1 MLNTYIVEGGIG
13 KHAAF
18 TALIP
23 KLVERDGEAV
33 QIHSPYVDAFAF
45 NPGVKMAYDQGSIG
59 LGDPR
64 ITASENIHYCE
75 PYKSN
80 FVKGSEHII
89 EAYCRLLGVE
99 YDDAMVPKL
108 YTTHLKDRASEWLE
122 KRGITGP
129 YMMIQFSGGQTPVG
143 FNPVNA
149 YQSTDPGRNYPWHLV
164 NKVVAGIRAAFPDIA
179 IIDCTL
185 PNEPGYPDTHK
196 CDEHWAV
203 VHEMLKGAQGFIGI
217 DSCLNHFSASTKTRG
232 VVIWGSTRWVQFG
245 YDHNS
250 NMSFHQGE
258 TWDESK
264 FDALDP
270 RNILVDPDA
279 IVEQYLKGVNTHVG
293 RNDGRADQPSVRC
306 LRA

>member
-23 KLVERDGEAV
+23 KLVERDKGAV
-33 QIHSPYVDAFAF
+33 QIYSPYIDAFAF
-45 NPGVKMAYDQGSIG
+45 NPGVKMVYESTSIN
-59 LGDPR
+59 LSDPR
-64 ITASENIHYCE
+64 ITASDNIHYCE

-80 FVKGSEHII
+80 FVKGSEHLIA
-89 EAYCRLLGVE
+89 AYCRLLGLE

-108 YTTHLKDRASEWLE
+108 YTTHLKDRADEWLG

-143 FNPVNA
+143 FNPNNG
-149 YQSTDPGRNYPWHLV
+149 YQSTDPGRNYPPYLV

-179 IIDCTL
+179 IIDATL

-217 DSCLNHFSASTKTRG
+217 DSCLNHFSASTKTIG
-232 VVIWGSTRWVQFG
+232 VVLWGSTRWVQFG
-245 YDHNS
+245 YSHNT
-250 NMSFHQGE
+250 NLSFHQNE
-258 TWDESK
+258 VWAESK
-264 FDALDP
+264 FDPLDP
-270 RNILVDPDA
+270 RNVLVDPEA
-279 IVEQYLKGVNTHVG
+279 VVEGYKRQISAVSGPKTTNLRGAVVT
-293 RNDGRADQPSVRC
+293 C
-306 LRA
+306 LTA